1 LPISQKNPD
10 EVTAMATNIKSVND
24 FNALDTLAALLGFVT
39 VLTLIVVPVLYAF
52 FSRVSFEKA
61 AV

>member
-1 LPISQKNPD
+1 
-10 EVTAMATNIKSVND
+10 MATNIKSVND

-52 FSRVSFEKA
+52 FPG
-61 AV
+61 

>member
-52 FSRVSFEKA
+52 FPG
-61 AV
+61 